1 LKLKA
6 LAVSP
11 AKVILF
17 GEHFVV
23 GGNSA
28 ISMSIDLPTTVTV
41 EDTDQN
47 HIQIKSE
54 DLEIEAVFTRDGK
67 LARSSGR
74 NAETTLR
81 PVFQAADFTLK
92 KLKNPGQGLKISV
105 KSKVPIGM
113 GLGSSAATAVGT
125 VTGIT
130 TLHGLK
136 FSKDDV
142 FEAAYSLEKMV
153 HGHPSGVD
161 QATVT
166 YGGLI
171 SYQKGRVNAK
181 INVAKPPLMI
191 IGNTGKRR
199 STGEFVGRVTRL
211 RETQPNEY
219 GKIASEAQI
228 IADKAAEWLTAG
240 QPEKLGALMNENQR
254 LLESVG
260 VSSPELE
267 TLISAARQ
275 AGALGAKL
283 TGGGGGGCMIA
294 LVEDS
299 THASVSQA
307 IEHVGGKIVPGQF
320 TPDGVRAS
328 LYRV

>member
-1 LKLKA
+1 MKA
-6 LAVSP
+6 VAISP

-41 EDTDQN
+41 EHFTQN
-47 HIQIKSE
+47 QVQVKSD
-54 DLEIEAVFTRDGK
+54 DLEVEAVFSQDGK
-67 LARSSGR
+67 LARSSGE

-81 PVFQAADFTLK
+81 PVFQATAFTLK
-92 KLKNPGQGLKISV
+92 KLNKPEHGLKISV
-105 KSKVPIGM
+105 TSKVPIGM

-125 VTGIT
+125 VIGIA
-130 TLHGLK
+130 TLHG
-136 FSKDDV
+136 SKISNDDV
-142 FEAAYSLEKMV
+142 FEAAYSLERMV

-171 SYQKGRVNAK
+171 SYRKGKVNDKLRVT
-181 INVAKPPLMI
+181 KPPLMI

-219 GKIASEAQI
+219 GKIASEAQM
-228 IADKAAEWLTAG
+228 IADKAAEWLATD

-267 TLISAARQ
+267 TLISAARA

-299 THASVSQA
+299 TQLKVSQA
-307 IEHVGGKIVPGQF
+307 IERAGGQTVPGRF
-320 TPDGVRAS
+320 TPKGAQAS
-328 LYRV
+328 LCDA

>member
-1 LKLKA
+1 LKA

-28 ISMSIDLPTTVTV
+28 ISMSIDLPTSVTV
-41 EDTDQN
+41 EHTNQDQ
-47 HIQIKSE
+47 IQVKSE
-54 DLEIEAVFTRDGK
+54 DLEVEAVFFQDGK
-67 LARSSGR
+67 LARSSGET
-74 NAETTLR
+74 AETSLR

-92 KLKNPGQGLKISV
+92 KLKNPGQGLNISV

-130 TLHGLK
+130 TLHGSK
-136 FSKDDV
+136 FSKDEV

-171 SYQKGRVNAK
+171 SYRQGRVNAK
-181 INVAKPPLMI
+181 LLVTKPPLMI
-191 IGNTGKRR
+191 IGSTGKRR

-211 RETQPNEY
+211 RETQPTQY
-219 GKIASEAQI
+219 SKIASEAQM

-240 QPEKLGALMNENQR
+240 QFEKLGALMNENQR

-260 VSSPELE
+260 VSSSELE

-307 IEHVGGKIVPGQF
+307 IQQVGGQIVPGRF
-320 TPDGVRAS
+320 TPDGVQAS
-328 LYRV
+328 LYGV